1 MQVPNATSAMAAV
14 GERGQNGRMDA
25 GFQSIFPEVELETT
39 GGNVAAVAI
48 QNVSMT
54 VDQAPVIALVQHLSH
69 ISFRCR
75 KSEQSVKGVE
85 AVRATKSA
93 EAAVKGTDS
102 VEEAV
107 ESTEGVE
114 DTEAV
119 EYTDSVK
126 EAVEAVE
133 RLL

>member
-1 MQVPNATSAMAAV
+1 
-14 GERGQNGRMDA
+14 MDA

-54 VDQAPVIALVQHLSH
+54 VDQAPVIALVQRLSH

-93 EAAVKGTDS
+93 EEAVKGTDS

-107 ESTEGVE
+107 EATESVEEAVGGTEGVE

-119 EYTDSVK
+119 EYTNSVK